1 GALAHVEEARFYPA
15 LRALR
20 TLLPTEE
27 RLLNPDGDGAA
38 SRNRDEAQA
47 ETRAGAAAEVEQ

>member
-27 RLLNPDGDGAA
+27 RLLNPDGDGGDAA
-38 SRNRDEAQA
+38 RG
-47 ETRAGAAAEVEQ
+47 TAGGPAAGTHAAE